1 MDHDE
6 TFCKITANQSAF
18 TNGTVHIEEKSSTIK
33 VMQFTLT
40 LAPNNPDAR
49 VSSAA
54 IQCFGIVACEI
65 KFEQLTGKILRNI
78 ILLLIIALESVMNRL

>member
-1 MDHDE
+1 M
-6 TFCKITANQSAF
+6 TANQSAF
-18 TNGTVHIEEKSSTIK
+18 TNGTVHHIEEKSSMIK
-33 VMQFTLT
+33 VVQFTLT

-54 IQCFGIVACEI
+54 IQCFGIAACEI

-78 ILLLIIALESVMNRL
+78 ILLLIITLETIQSV